1 MSPTSIQTRPLGSN
15 GPLVP
20 RLGLGLMN
28 NSGAY
33 NEAGSDDERLAFLDQ
48 AYALGETFWD
58 SADMYADSEDLLG
71 KWFARNPEK
80 RSHIF
85 LATKFGFDVSNPEK
99 LVLNSSPD
107 YCRSAL
113 DKSLGRLGV
122 DYVDLYYVHRVDGTT
137 PIEKTMEA
145 LVELKNEG
153 KLKHIGLSGVS
164 ATTLRRAHAVHP
176 VACIQMEYSL
186 FYTEVETRVLATA
199 RALGVAVVAY
209 SPLGRG
215 LLTGAIADVSDVSG
229 ATDMRSA
236 FGYPWYREE
245 NLKKNV
251 ALVKQMGEVAAAKG
265 ATTSQVCLAWLLA
278 QGDDV
283 FAIPGTRKAERLAEN
298 LASMDIVLTA
308 DEEKLLRALGEQVAG
323 ASMVPEHTA
332 LSYGDTPAL

>member
-1 MSPTSIQTRPLGSN
+1 MSSTSIQSRPLGNN
-15 GPLVP
+15 GPVVP

-33 NEAGSDDERLAFLDQ
+33 NESGSDDERLAFLDK
-48 AYALGETFWD
+48 AYALGERFWD

-99 LVLNSSPD
+99 LVINSSPD

-113 DKSLGRLGV
+113 SKSLARLGV
-122 DYVDLYYVHRVDGTT
+122 SYVDLYYVHRVDGTT
-137 PIEKTMEA
+137 PIEKTMET

-153 KLKHIGLSGVS
+153 KLKYIGLSGVS
-164 ATTLRRAHAVHP
+164 ADTLRRAYAVHP
-176 VACIQMEYSL
+176 VTCIQMEYSL
-186 FYTEVETRVLATA
+186 FYTELETKVLETA
-199 RALGVAVVAY
+199 RELGVAIVAY

-215 LLTGAIADVSDVSG
+215 LLTGAITGVSDVSG

-236 FGYPWYREE
+236 FGFPWYREE

-251 ALVKQMGEVAAAKG
+251 ALVKQIGDVAAAKG
-265 ATTSQVCLAWLLA
+265 ASTSQVCLAWILA
-278 QGDDV
+278 QGDDF
-283 FAIPGTRKAERLAEN
+283 FAIPGTRKAERLQEN

-308 DEEKLLRALGEQVAG
+308 DEEKLLRKLGEQVAG
-323 ASMVPEHTA
+323 ASMIPEHMA